1 MLNCSSE
8 PTPLSWALKL
18 GFPKERPFYINRK
31 RAEGNAKTMSKPV
44 KSSIC
49 RPIPASVANLPK
61 LIEMLGCFVAR
72 IENG

>member
-1 MLNCSSE
+1 
-8 PTPLSWALKL
+8 
-18 GFPKERPFYINRK
+18 
-31 RAEGNAKTMSKPV
+31 MSKPV